1 MSCESS
7 SATIPGSSNPMFSV
21 VIPTFNREK
30 KIVKAVRS
38 VLAQT
43 LTDFEILVVDD
54 GSDETERQLKC
65 EFGDRIRYFRGMG
78 QRVAAARNLAISR
91 ALGEWIAFLDSD
103 DWWYPTKLE
112 RHAEAAK
119 AHPEIGLFYSTMD
132 MVDEHGRH
140 IRTLPIRTRHDV
152 YPSILEGN
160 FIFNST
166 VAVKR
171 ECLRRV
177 GLFDTK
183 LIGCEDWELFVRV
196 TREFPALLID
206 ESLVAYERFSSGSL
220 SSDHE
225 VWAAAHDEVI
235 AKCLAADPSLS
246 ADWVQRIHAGGHYA
260 QATIYLGAGDERH
273 ALENFRA
280 AFRQNRRR
288 WRAFVYMI
296 LLSWKPSRMILP
308 RRTRV
313 WLRLPEAR

>member
-1 MSCESS
+1 MKPES
-7 SATIPGSSNPMFSV
+7 SATIPEFSNPMFSV
-21 VIPTFNREK
+21 VIPTFNRQK
-30 KIVKAVRS
+30 KVAKAVRS

-43 LTDFEILVVDD
+43 FTDFEILVVDD
-54 GSDETERQLKC
+54 GSDETERQLQE
-65 EFGDRIRYFRGMG
+65 EFGDRIRYFRGLG
-78 QRVAAARNLAISR
+78 QRVAAARNLAIGR

-112 RHAEAAK
+112 RYAEAAR

-132 MVDEHGRH
+132 MVDEQGRY
-140 IRTLPIRTRHDV
+140 IRTLPIRTRRDV
-152 YPSILEGN
+152 YPSVLEGN

-171 ECLRRV
+171 ECLSRV

-196 TREFPALLID
+196 TREFSALLID
-206 ESLVAYERFSSGSL
+206 ESLVAYELLSAGSL

-225 VWAAAHDEVI
+225 VWVAAHDEVI

-246 ADWVQRIHAGGHYA
+246 AAWVQRIHAGGHYA
-260 QATIYLGAGDERH
+260 KAAIYLGAGDERH

-280 AFRQNRRR
+280 AFRQNRSR

-296 LLSWKPSRMILP
+296 FLSWKPFRMILP
-308 RRTRV
+308 RRAKGL
-313 WLRLPEAR
+313 LRLPGAR

>member
-1 MSCESS
+1 MSPDSFSAKVLESS
-7 SATIPGSSNPMFSV
+7 SPMFSV

-30 KIVKAVRS
+30 KVAKAVRS

-43 LTDFEILVVDD
+43 FTDFEIVVVDD
-54 GSDETERQLKC
+54 GSDETARQLQD
-65 EFGDRIRYFRGMG
+65 EFGDRVRYFRGLG
-78 QRVAAARNLAISR
+78 QRVAGARNLAIGH

-112 RHAEAAK
+112 RYAEAAR
-119 AHPEIGLFYSTMD
+119 AHPEIGLFYSMMD
-132 MVDEHGRH
+132 MVDDRGRY
-140 IRTLPIRTRHDV
+140 IRTLPIRTRRDV
-152 YPSILEGN
+152 YPAVLEGN

-171 ECLRRV
+171 ECLSRV

-206 ESLVAYERFSSGSL
+206 ESLVAYEHSSSGSL
-220 SSDHE
+220 SSNHE
-225 VWAAAHDEVI
+225 VWVAAHDEVI
-235 AKCLAADPSLS
+235 AKCLAADTTLS
-246 ADWVQRIHAGGHYA
+246 SAWVQRIHAGGHYV
-260 QATIYLGAGDERH
+260 QARIYLGAGDECH

-296 LLSWKPSRMILP
+296 LLSWKPSRMILS
-308 RRTRV
+308 RRAKV